1 MPNTCPK
8 CGTDYPSETVICV
21 KCGVDLR
28 TGEALETEADPVRG
42 PSPGMQVLQFVGD
55 LVPGVFRPGLLITS
69 LLVGCIG
76 LGILWF
82 GSVLFG
88 FGAIF
93 GAVAIMAAGL
103 VVYAQGIAWVL
114 YGRFSFLPE
123 CLAEF
128 NGNQW
133 MLFVVVL
140 FAPMAAFLVLL
151 NLAAGQAGAPG

>member
-1 MPNTCPK
+1 MANTCPK

-42 PSPGMQVLQFVGD
+42 PSPGMQALQFVGD
-55 LVPGVFRPGLLITS
+55 LVPGLFRPALLITA
-69 LLVGCIG
+69 LLIGCVG

-82 GSVLFG
+82 GWVLFG

-103 VVYAQGIAWVL
+103 VTYAQGIAWVL

-128 NGNQW
+128 NSNQW
-133 MLFVVVL
+133 LLFVVVL
-140 FAPMAAFLVLL
+140 FAPMAAFFILL
-151 NLAAGQAGAPG
+151 SLAAEQAAAR